1 MILKLLVP
9 PEYNTNTYQPAY
21 YRLNMSIYLS
31 HSYVW
36 FIYLFIYFCNN
47 YKFQVNFLGEKLI
60 KLKLKYMYFI
70 GTNT

>member
-1 MILKLLVP
+1 M
-9 PEYNTNTYQPAY
+9 
-21 YRLNMSIYLS
+21 
-31 HSYVW
+31 
-36 FIYLFIYFCNN
+36 FDLFIYFCNN